1 VAVGWLVAAAKGEGA
16 SAAEAAAGGTPVG
29 SAAPAV
35 ATLVEGFA
43 VPVAEVTP
51 AVDSAVGR
59 AKEARSEG
67 RGTQGC
73 AAVFAAVVTPAAE
86 TAALAVEDWAAD
98 WAAVAPAAVN
108 LAADLAE
115 GSEAEAPA
123 EAALAA
129 VGERANPVERPG
141 TAAPV
146 GAWGLVEAGSEAEV
160 EGQGLDSEVAARVVG
175 REEVWAPQPQ

>member
-1 VAVGWLVAAAKGEGA
+1 MRGEAA
-16 SAAEAAAGGTPVG
+16 SAAEATAGATPAG

-35 ATLVEGFA
+35 VTPVEGFV

-51 AVDSAVGR
+51 VVDSAVGR
-59 AKEARSEG
+59 VREARSEG

-73 AAVFAAVVTPAAE
+73 AAVFAAAATPAAE

-98 WAAVAPAAVN
+98 WAAVAPAAV
-108 LAADLAE
+108 DLA
-115 GSEAEAPA
+115 A

-129 VGERANPVERPG
+129 AGERANPVERPA

-146 GAWGLVEAGSEAEV
+146 EVWGLVEAGLEAEV
-160 EGQGLDSEVAARVVG
+160 EGRGLDSEVAARVAG
-175 REEVWAPQPQ
+175 REEVWVPQPQ